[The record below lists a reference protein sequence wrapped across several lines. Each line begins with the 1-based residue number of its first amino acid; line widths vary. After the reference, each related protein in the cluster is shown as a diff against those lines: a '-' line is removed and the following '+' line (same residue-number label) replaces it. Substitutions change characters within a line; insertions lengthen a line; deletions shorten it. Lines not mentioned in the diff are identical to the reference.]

1 MENKNMDNSSP
12 AINELAMAL
21 SKFQGS
27 VEPIQKS
34 KTAKVGSYSY
44 NYADLADI
52 NLKIKKPLSEN
63 GLGIVQRFIRS
74 DKGAMLQTILTHS
87 SGQWISSE
95 LPLQV
100 FEKVQQ
106 LGSEITYLRRY
117 TLSSLLGI
125 VTDDDDDGKMANEA
139 KGKKTE
145 DNGSLTAYQSKEL
158 ENLLGDDAE
167 LRKRVLAYYRSN
179 TNCEIEKIQDLPK
192 KSFDWI
198 KGTLEKQKTAQSKD
212 SKR

>member
-1 MENKNMDNSSP
+1 MDNSSP

-179 TNCEIEKIQDLPK
+179 TNCEIEKIQDFLLIEYLK
-192 KSFDWI
+192 ILITI
-198 KGTLEKQKTAQSKD
+198 KLSI
-212 SKR
+212 

>member
-1 MENKNMDNSSP
+1 
-12 AINELAMAL
+12 
-21 SKFQGS
+21 
-27 VEPIQKS
+27 
-34 KTAKVGSYSY
+34 
-44 NYADLADI
+44 
-52 NLKIKKPLSEN
+52 
-63 GLGIVQRFIRS
+63 
-74 DKGAMLQTILTHS
+74 MLQTILTHS